1 MLRNNF
7 LLNITLGTCVKPWLG
22 EEPKVRGQA
31 TLALLA
37 VEHGQR
43 RVLQRARELNKSE
56 QIILTYEVLN
66 PEVGAEYEIYPTF

>member
-1 MLRNNF
+1 MLRNNR
-7 LLNITLGTCVKPWLG
+7 TLGTCIKPWLG

-43 RVLQRARELNKSE
+43 RVLQRARELNQSE
-56 QIILTYEVLN
+56 QMILTYGVLK
-66 PEVGAEYEIYPTF
+66 PEVGEEYEIYPSS